1 MPRPIS
7 VFLWTLILFGMMH
20 ISCQVRAQ
28 SPKEITNSIGMKMV
42 LIPKGTFDMGSAA
55 TDRRADL
62 DEPQHQVT
70 LSRDFYIG
78 QFEVTQSQ
86 YEEVMGTNPNQF
98 PRDKKIDPSNYPVAL
113 SWTDAAKFC
122 KQLSGLPEEKKS
134 GTDLSFTNR
143 SGMGV
148 RLSRWKPSGVLLR
161 R

>member
-7 VFLWTLILFGMMH
+7 IFLLTLILFGMMH
-20 ISCQVRAQ
+20 VSCQVRAQ

-55 TDRRADL
+55 NDPGADL

-113 SWTDAAKFC
+113 SWTDAAKF
-122 KQLSGLPEEKKS
+122 
-134 GTDLSFTNR
+134 
-143 SGMGV
+143 
-148 RLSRWKPSGVLLR
+148 W
-161 R
+161 